1 MSNVSDLRDTIIPNS
16 NQLNA
21 EQLIGSSMS
30 ITVTEVKRGDG
41 DQPVS
46 IHYENDQGRPFKP
59 CKTMRKIL
67 IFAWGDDGRE
77 WAGKSMTIFCDPEVK
92 FGGVKVGGIR
102 ISHLSDIERDMAVS
116 LNTTKGK
123 KGEFVIKKLA
133 PVRSKDVLLDLL
145 RSAGLEGTQMLVNVW
160 KKLSVAERQS
170 LGNACPAE
178 IKQAAADVD
187 SAVPKNIDT
196 GDQQ

>member
-1 MSNVSDLRDTIIPNS
+1 MSNVSDLRDTIIPKS
-16 NQLNA
+16 DQLNA

-67 IFAWGDDGRE
+67 IFAWGDDGRA
-77 WAGKSMTIFCDPEVK
+77 WAGKSMTLFCDPDVK

-102 ISHLSDIERDMAVS
+102 ISHLTHIERDMAVS

-133 PVRSKDVLLDLL
+133 PVRSKEVLLDLL
-145 RSAGLEGTQMLVNVW
+145 RSAGLEGTQ
-160 KKLSVAERQS
+160 LS
-170 LGNACPAE
+170 L
-178 IKQAAADVD
+178 IH
-187 SAVPKNIDT
+187 I
-196 GDQQ
+196 